1 MRALPNLEDEA
12 AMLRRGRAAALISA
26 RNDALECLRDA
37 CTRMQSVP
45 LASIEEHAEAAQAA
59 ILQLRALPRLSLTLD
74 D

>member
-45 LASIEEHAEAAQAA
+45 LASIDEHATAAEMATARLRLLAQMAA
-59 ILQLRALPRLSLTLD
+59 SLD
-74 D
+74 E